1 MINESGNFMSI
12 LSLSFFTVLS
22 ICSALVSGPLYS
34 KSKHFNSN
42 RPNLTHKTQ
51 TKQIRASP
59 MKSPGVSAFRK
70 CRAALA
76 HARTHAVRLASDIPD
91 GWQCRPIAG
100 ALASYVV
107 LLTFYGKADRR
118 ALRAADR
125 QLRGVRGGRQRVFSR
140 PPSVVTHVT
149 ISDNDF

>member
-1 MINESGNFMSI
+1 
-12 LSLSFFTVLS
+12 
-22 ICSALVSGPLYS
+22 
-34 KSKHFNSN
+34 
-42 RPNLTHKTQ
+42 
-51 TKQIRASP
+51 

-70 CRAALA
+70 YRAAVA
-76 HARTHAVRLASDIPD
+76 HAQTHAVRLASDIPD
-91 GWQCRPIAG
+91 GRQCRPIAA

-140 PPSVVTHVT
+140 PPSAVTHVT
-149 ISDNDF
+149 ISDNDFWNEFDVT